1 MKITFLIGNGFDLN
15 QNLKTGYADFLER
28 YTSETKNDSLCVQ
41 AFKKNLKEFDC
52 WSDLE
57 MALGN
62 MLCQY
67 NETNVDDFIMG
78 LEDLKQK
85 LSLYLSN
92 EEKKFKYKIHK
103 IKKEL
108 KRTLG
113 IFYTKH
119 GYLYPFYDLDIEK
132 PTTNV
137 VNFVSFN
144 YTRIVNNMMHKMRK
158 KHLSFSWENTE
169 NKIGE
174 VLSVHGTTK
183 MGFVLGVNDVSQ
195 IGNLALRDD
204 PGVQRH
210 LIKKNQ
216 IDIMNR
222 YSRAKKVD
230 KIINNSDI
238 IYVYGMS
245 LGETDN
251 IYWQTVCKWLNEDK
265 KHLLIVNRF
274 DRHFNPIDMG
284 TIAEKTDA
292 FVNRLKSLGAS
303 DITLEDQVYY
313 ITNATVFSFVKKPKS
328 RRTT

>member
-15 QNLKTGYADFLER
+15 QDLKTGYADFREH
-28 YTSETKNDSLCVQ
+28 YTQETEKDSLCVK
-41 AFKKNLKEFDC
+41 AFKEKLEKYDC

-62 MLCQY
+62 MLCEY
-67 NETNVDDFIMG
+67 DETNVDDFITG
-78 LEDLKQK
+78 LEDLKKK
-85 LSLYLSN
+85 LSLYLSS
-92 EEKKFKYKIHK
+92 EEKKFKYKLHK

-119 GYLYPFYDLDIEK
+119 GYLYPFHDLDIER

-137 VNFVSFN
+137 VNFISFN
-144 YTRIVNNMMHKMRK
+144 YTRIINNMMHKMRK
-158 KHLSFSWENTE
+158 KHLSFSWKNTE

-183 MGFVLGVNDVSQ
+183 IGFVLGVNDASQ
-195 IGNLALRDD
+195 INHSTLCSD
-204 PGVQRH
+204 PRIQMH

-222 YSRAKKVD
+222 YSRAKKAD
-230 KIINNSDI
+230 KIINDSDI

-251 IYWQTVCKWLNEDK
+251 MYWKTVCNWLNEDK

-284 TIAEKTDA
+284 TIAEKTAA
-292 FVNRLKSLGAS
+292 FADRLKSLGAN
-303 DITLEDQVYY
+303 DIAIEDQVYY
-313 ITNATVFSFVKKPKS
+313 ITNATIFNFVKKTNRK
-328 RRTT
+328 T